1 MKEHKPRECQ
11 GLISGLYHHQEICK
25 EKESP
30 KRSSGGQGDQR
41 KIMIMVYS
49 RNQMNNLYY
58 VQYVQK
64 YQNLIEV
71 KS

>member
-1 MKEHKPRECQ
+1 MKEHKPKESQ
-11 GLISGLYHHQEICK
+11 GLISELRQHQEICK

-30 KRSSGGQGDQR
+30 KRSLSGQGDQR

-49 RNQMNNLYY
+49 RNQMNKLYY
-58 VQYVQK
+58 IQYVQE
-64 YQNLIEV
+64 YQNLIKV